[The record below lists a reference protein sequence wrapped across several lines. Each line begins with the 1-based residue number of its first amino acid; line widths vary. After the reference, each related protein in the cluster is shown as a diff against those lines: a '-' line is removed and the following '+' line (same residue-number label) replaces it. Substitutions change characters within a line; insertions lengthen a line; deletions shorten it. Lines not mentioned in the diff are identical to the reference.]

1 MTMRSCRIHSTECWE
16 GSFGMGKDMERVNRI
31 LKNGTYR
38 ACLEKIRECESE
50 RIFCHHDMA
59 HFLDVAR
66 LAYLINLEENVGIS
80 KERIYAAALLHDI
93 GRHLQYRKGIPHEQA
108 SAGIAPEILKQC
120 GFSKEETAQIVEAI
134 ASHRDAD
141 VKSRRDLT
149 GLIYRGD
156 KLSRSCFGC
165 AAEKECN
172 WKKDKKNL
180 ELLL

>member
-1 MTMRSCRIHSTECWE
+1 MEE
-16 GSFGMGKDMERVNRI
+16 GMERVNRI
-31 LKNGTYR
+31 LKNERYR
-38 ACLEKIRECESE
+38 ACLEEIRKCEKE
-50 RIFCHHDMA
+50 RIFCHHDIA

-66 LAYLINLEENVGIS
+66 LAYLINLEENVGVS

-93 GRHLQYRKGIPHEQA
+93 GRYLQYREGIPHEQA
-108 SAGIAPEILKQC
+108 SAGIAPEILRQC

-134 ASHRDAD
+134 ASHRNAD

-165 AAEKECN
+165 MAEKECN
-172 WKKDKKNL
+172 WKKEKKNL

>member
-1 MTMRSCRIHSTECWE
+1 
-16 GSFGMGKDMERVNRI
+16 MERIKLV
-31 LKNGTYR
+31 LKNETYR
-38 ACLEKIRECESE
+38 ECLSKIRECERE

-66 LAYLINLEENVGIS
+66 IAYLIDLEENVNVP

-93 GRHLQYRKGIPHEQA
+93 GRHLQYIEGIPHEEA
-108 SAGIAPEILKQC
+108 SAQIAPDILRVC
-120 GFSKEETAQIVEAI
+120 GFSAKETEEITDAI
-134 ASHRDAD
+134 KNHRDPQT
-141 VKSRRDLT
+141 KERRDLA

-156 KLSRSCFGC
+156 KLSRACFGC

-172 WKKDKKNL
+172 WKKEKKNL